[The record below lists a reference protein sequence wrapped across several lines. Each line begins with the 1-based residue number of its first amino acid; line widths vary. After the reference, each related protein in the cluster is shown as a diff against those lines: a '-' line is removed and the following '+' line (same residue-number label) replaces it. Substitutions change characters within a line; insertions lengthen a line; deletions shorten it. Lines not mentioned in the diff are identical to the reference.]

1 MRRVCGGYAVGMRW
15 VCDGYA
21 VGMRWV
27 CCGYAVGMRW
37 VCGGY
42 AVGMR
47 WDAGGGDQVEQGE
60 IGIGS
65 WPGLARCLRDG
76 TGWEGKDGNG
86 SALDLGLAAS
96 CWAKDDTESPLGRQ
110 SADPIRC

>member
-15 VCDGYA
+15 VCGGYA
-21 VGMRWV
+21 M
-27 CCGYAVGMRW
+27 GMRW

-60 IGIGS
+60 IGSGS
-65 WPGLARCLRDG
+65 WPGLGRCLRDG